1 MSGSS
6 CVVTGASPCAGIH
19 DGSSRAAAFAL
30 AFAVFLQVLCGAAAV
45 ALHDVAIPVCGV
57 LAPAKAFAGTGEFA
71 SFSFSFEVSPYLVGS
86 VEETAPF
93 SLASAATELVEGF
106 PEVASERTHW
116 PACEASPNTLGAA
129 VSAVQAVVGFILVHL
144 AGVRGVKGFCT
155 VVRGRCG
162 FAVIHFA

>member
-1 MSGSS
+1 M
-6 CVVTGASPCAGIH
+6 
-19 DGSSRAAAFAL
+19 
-30 AFAVFLQVLCGAAAV
+30 

-93 SLASAATELVEGF
+93 SLASAATELVEDS

-129 VSAVQAVVGFILVHL
+129 ILAIQVVVGFILVHL
-144 AGVRGVKGFCT
+144 AGVRSGDDFCS
-155 VVRGRCG
+155 VV
-162 FAVIHFA
+162 